1 MSRAVSIDSQFAKS
15 EDGNGKY
22 LTSSVENTS
31 LLSPSGKF
39 SLTNLSTWSTK
50 MIILMVSLAL
60 FFILIPLVFTIVI
73 PSFIVD
79 SCEKADISIQKATF
93 INPSDS
99 TFRTSIDLKFSSGV
113 SISSQVDIHDM
124 KVSWNDLGG
133 GRVLKLNHINQLA
146 VTTSSQTMHAMV
158 QVSNL
163 TALTDFASSIMISD
177 KFQLDMKGDATVTVI
192 VPADVTLDKSSQL
205 LGFGN
210 WSTDATIPTLNI
222 TNGTSEYL
230 TAISVADLTSTSNLE
245 IIFGQNVYYKLK
257 VHGDVFVGL
266 GTFTN
271 FTLFTG
277 NFSDM
282 STINLYY
289 TNPKEYDGLMYLI
302 GNYMSR
308 VDTPV
313 VVNDLYLENTVKWL
327 QPALSSI
334 QIHAV
339 IPGLSTNLV
348 MYADMYVS
356 VKNPLKVPFT
366 LTLFNPLI
374 VPVLFDTMDADIYY
388 EGRVIAVVQAT
399 NLQVLVPPGSQVT
412 TQEIE
417 SQVDPRETST
427 VLALLD
433 AGYGLIDCY
442 AVITIYIVEFKA
454 TVNYFQT
461 NISAYI
467 HPPRGTERGGA
478 GGGEG
483 MWWREEGSEKE

>member
-1 MSRAVSIDSQFAKS
+1 MLASRSADSQFVTD
-15 EDGNGKY
+15 DGNG
-22 LTSSVENTS
+22 TQFTSISSVEKSS
-31 LLSPSGKF
+31 LLSSSGKF
-39 SLTNLSTWSTK
+39 SLVHPATWSTK
-50 MIILMVSLAL
+50 MIILIVSAT
-60 FFILIPLVFTIVI
+60 FFVILIPLVFTVVI
-73 PSFIVD
+73 PSFIV
-79 SCEKADISIQKATF
+79 SSVENSEIKVQKATF

-99 TFRTSIDLKFSSGV
+99 TFHTSIDLKFSSGV

-124 KVSWNDLGG
+124 KVSWDELGG
-133 GRVLKLNHINQLA
+133 GRVMNLKHINKLS
-146 VTTSSQTMHAMV
+146 VTTSSQTMNALV
-158 QVSNL
+158 QVSNI
-163 TALTDFASSIMISD
+163 TALTDFAASIMMSD
-177 KFQLDMKGDATVTVI
+177 KFNLNMKGDATVTVI
-192 VPADVTLDKSSQL
+192 VPTAVTLDKESEL

-222 TNGTSEYL
+222 TNGTSQYL
-230 TAISVADLTSTSNLE
+230 QATSVADLTSSSNLE
-245 IIFGQNVYYKLK
+245 ILFGQNVYYKLK
-257 VHGDVFVGL
+257 VLGNVFVGL

-277 NFSDM
+277 NFSDI
-282 STINLYY
+282 STIKLYY
-289 TNPKEYDGLMYLI
+289 TNPEEYAGLMYLI

-313 VVNDLYLENTVKWL
+313 VVNDLYLGNTVRWL

-348 MYADMYVS
+348 VYADMYVS

-374 VPVLFDTMDADIYY
+374 VPVLFDAMDADIYY
-388 EGRVIAVVQAT
+388 QGRVIAVVHAT

-412 TQEIE
+412 TQDIQ
-417 SQVDPRETST
+417 SQVDPRETDT
-427 VLALLD
+427 VISLLN

-442 AVITIYIVEFKA
+442 SVIKIFIVEFEA
-454 TVNYFQT
+454 TVDYFQT

-467 HPPRGTERGGA
+467 HPPRGVGR
-478 GGGEG
+478 EG
-483 MWWREEGSEKE
+483 MWWREEREEV